1 MSFVSSFDFRGRWFG
16 RVIGKA
22 RSAGNHTAKPPARTL
37 QHDGD
42 CGRSMRSR
50 FPIAAY
56 VGSNGSGKTLCMVHD
71 TLPSL
76 FNGRDI
82 YTTVP
87 LTLPDGST
95 PPNVHILT
103 EWSQILD
110 AEHADILLDE
120 VSSIASSRESE
131 ILPPQICTLL
141 QQLRKKD
148 LVLRWTAPSW
158 ARADKVLRETTKIIT
173 ICRGWFSVKD
183 DSSQWRSN
191 RLFLFRSYNAMDYTD
206 FSSLQAPANKL
217 KSLQS
222 SLFLLTRH
230 LAPNCYD
237 TMETVST
244 IGTVLMSGRCAVCGG
259 RRRVP
264 ECSCKDY
271 KH

>member
-1 MSFVSSFDFRGRWFG
+1 MIQG
-16 RVIGKA
+16 
-22 RSAGNHTAKPPARTL
+22 TY
-37 QHDGD
+37 Q
-42 CGRSMRSR
+42 
-50 FPIAAY
+50 
-56 VGSNGSGKTLCMVHD
+56 
-71 TLPSL
+71 
-76 FNGRDI
+76 
-82 YTTVP
+82 
-87 LTLPDGST
+87 
-95 PPNVHILT
+95 
-103 EWSQILD
+103 
-110 AEHADILLDE
+110 
-120 VSSIASSRESE
+120 
-131 ILPPQICTLL
+131 PQICTLL